1 MLPRLRGY
9 PGRCPPKGW
18 GSDRAGLDGFMDWVA
33 MEVAAAYAGHFDE
46 TGLRVEGTIFWSH
59 SAPTAAFTHLRRV
72 VWVQAA
78 GSAVRVRLWAVMVAA
93 VRVSRG
99 WKV

>member
-1 MLPRLRGY
+1 
-9 PGRCPPKGW
+9 
-18 GSDRAGLDGFMDWVA
+18 MDWVA

-72 VWVQAA
+72 V
-78 GSAVRVRLWAVMVAA
+78 GSGCW
-93 VRVSRG
+93 
-99 WKV
+99 